1 MFVRE
6 PQCSGAADARL
17 LVEPD
22 IFHAP
27 AVEDAVDHDRPA
39 LDMGLP
45 AGRAAVAKDDRPGA
59 VFRQLPLDLPYQLL
73 ALLGVGLDRLPIDQL
88 VHLGTAVTVIVQLPT
103 APVNQV
109 ETQVR
114 IDPEVP

>member
-1 MFVRE
+1 M
-6 PQCSGAADARL
+6 GL
-17 LVEPD
+17 LVEPGV
-22 IFHAP
+22 FHAP
-27 AVEDAVDHDRPA
+27 TVEDAVDHDRPA

-45 AGRAAVAKDDRPGA
+45 AGRAAVVEDDRSGA
-59 VFRQLPLDLPYQLL
+59 VFGQLPLDLPNQSL
-73 ALLGVGLDRLPIDQL
+73 ALLSVGLDGLPIDQR

-114 IDPEVP
+114 IDPAALTGEADDVVLA